1 MKKIPVV
8 SKHDIE
14 KCIYGEQL
22 SVDVNTREIAL
33 RFRPTESLVL
43 VLIERLPK
51 LKTIYVTNGIYS
63 QIGNHTMNL
72 MKARKIE
79 LRTAKFATK
88 NEVTIE
94 NEV

>member
-1 MKKIPVV
+1 MKKVPVV

-14 KCIYGEQL
+14 KCIYGEKL
-22 SVDVNTREIAL
+22 SVDVNTHEIAL

-43 VLIERLPK
+43 VLSERLPK
-51 LKTIYVTNGIYS
+51 LKTIYVTNGIYN
-63 QIGNHTMNL
+63 QIGHHTMNL

-79 LRTAKFATK
+79 LKTTKFATK
-88 NEVTIE
+88 NEVTIK